1 MHTHEKGSVMTDQD
15 TFQELPAPPA
25 EVPEVLPFNRHAEA
39 GRLGARRVHQLI
51 RLGKLFE
58 EEHGLK
64 RGRQRLRQLI
74 QQGRR
79 YEIEHGLVKPRR
91 ARPRR
96 GEAWADFLA
105 ALARVVKPAYRAE
118 VERLAAVMTA
128 RPADGEPA

>member
-1 MHTHEKGSVMTDQD
+1 MTDQD
-15 TFQELPAPPA
+15 TIQNLPAPPA
-25 EVPEVLPFNRHAEA
+25 DGPEVLPFNRHAEA

-79 YEIEHGLVKPRR
+79 YEIEHGLAKPRR
-91 ARPRR
+91 VRPRR
-96 GEAWADFLA
+96 GEAWSDFLA
-105 ALARVVKPAYRAE
+105 ALARVVKPSFRPE
-118 VERLAAVMTA
+118 VERLAAALTA
-128 RPADGEPA
+128 KPVDGVGPA

>member
-1 MHTHEKGSVMTDQD
+1 M
-15 TFQELPAPPA
+15 
-25 EVPEVLPFNRHAEA
+25 
-39 GRLGARRVHQLI
+39 I

-79 YEIEHGLVKPRR
+79 YEVEHGLAKPRR

-96 GEAWADFLA
+96 SEAWADFLA
-105 ALARVVKPAYRAE
+105 ALARVVKPAFRAE
-118 VERLAAVMTA
+118 VERLAVAMSA
-128 RPADGEPA
+128 PPAADGEPA